1 MANFAEREMY
11 DMFGIVANNHPELK
25 RILMPEDWV
34 GHPLLKTYPLQGD
47 EAASWYEVDKIFGK
61 EYRDVIGPELRDP
74 SRIDRGDTQRF
85 ARVGKE
91 VPFGADPELLKE
103 AEKSI
108 EDQQPNKLTPFFE
121 NLNFE
126 RKDNT
131 MVINFGPQH
140 PSAHGQLRLVLELQ
154 GEQVTKAYPD
164 IGYLHRGVEKMGE
177 NMIYN
182 EFLPTTDR
190 LDYIASTANNYAFAL
205 AVERLIGIED
215 KVPRRA
221 KVIRTMLLELN
232 RIISHL
238 FFLATHALDVGAMS
252 IFLYAFREREYA
264 MDLMEDYCGARLTH
278 AAVRIGGVPLDL
290 PDGWLQ
296 KLETYLN
303 NLPEQIKMYEDLLTE
318 NRIWKMRLEDVGV
331 VDKDMA
337 FDWGCSGVMLR
348 GSGVAYD
355 IRKEEP
361 YELYGELDFDIPV
374 SNRCD
379 SYGRYRLYMEEM
391 KESSKEFT
399 RAYGK
404 CTTIYF
410 GTKRRNYDTKLCTYA
425 AFCACNSGYASAK
438 RYSLCTNRIT
448 KR

>member
-1 MANFAEREMY
+1 M
-11 DMFGIVANNHPELK
+11 
-25 RILMPEDWV
+25 
-34 GHPLLKTYPLQGD
+34 
-47 EAASWYEVDKIFGK
+47 
-61 EYRDVIGPELRDP
+61 
-74 SRIDRGDTQRF
+74 
-85 ARVGKE
+85 
-91 VPFGADPELLKE
+91 
-103 AEKSI
+103 
-108 EDQQPNKLTPFFE
+108 QQPNKLKPFFE

-154 GEQVTKAYPD
+154 GEQVVKAYPD
-164 IGYLHRGVEKMGE
+164 IGYLHRGVEKMAE

-190 LDYIASTANNYAFAL
+190 LDYIASTSNNYAFAL
-205 AVERLIGIED
+205 AVERLLGIEE

-252 IFLYAFREREYA
+252 IFLYAFREREFA

-290 PDGWLQ
+290 PPGWLESLASFLN
-296 KLETYLN
+296 KL
-303 NLPEQIKMYEDLLTE
+303 PDQIKLYEDLLTE

-331 VDKDMA
+331 ISAEDAMS
-337 FDWGCSGVMLR
+337 WGCTGPMLR

-361 YELYGELDFDIPV
+361 YELYDELDFDIPV
-374 SNRCD
+374 TDRCD

-391 KESSKEFT
+391 KESIKILRQLISMYPKTEPKLMAHAPQYISAPKEEIMTQNYALMQHFVLVT
-399 RAYGK
+399 QGMRPPKGTVYAPTESPKGELGFYIVSEGEPYAYRLKVRAPSFFHTGVLQEMLVGTYIADVV
-404 CTTIYF
+404 TIIGSTNIVF
-410 GTKRRNYDTKLCTYA
+410 GEVDR
-425 AFCACNSGYASAK
+425 
-438 RYSLCTNRIT
+438 
-448 KR
+448 